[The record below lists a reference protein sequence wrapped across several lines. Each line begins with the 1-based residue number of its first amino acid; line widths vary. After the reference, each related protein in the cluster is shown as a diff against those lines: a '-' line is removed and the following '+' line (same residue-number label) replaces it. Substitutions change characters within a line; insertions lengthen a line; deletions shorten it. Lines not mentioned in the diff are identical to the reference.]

1 LFAQQ
6 GYCHARGDWQKD
18 VHAIAMPVRLPQQ
31 DIPVAMNCT
40 LASNRN
46 PNEKLTRD
54 VLPLL
59 QNAVR
64 QLQLLYGMR

>member
-1 LFAQQ
+1 
-6 GYCHARGDWQKD
+6 
-18 VHAIAMPVRLPQQ
+18 
-31 DIPVAMNCT
+31 